1 MEAAKLTHPRTHE
14 PLRLR
19 VGMHSG
25 PVMSGVVG
33 TRMPRFCLFGGE
45 VITGNTG
52 HDSRDV
58 QRNEEAVHKL
68 VKSQDKG

>member
-1 MEAAKLTHPRTHE
+1 MEAAKVMHPRTNE

-19 VGMHSG
+19 VGMHTG

-45 VITGNTG
+45 STSVADLFLQG
-52 HDSRDV
+52 
-58 QRNEEAVHKL
+58 L
-68 VKSQDKG
+68 VWVLPVTSKEQ